1 MYTFGKEN
9 TMSMSISSLSSST
22 TAQFSRPAESN
33 TPLTD
38 DQKKKLTDILSKYD
52 ATSISKDGMKSLM
65 EELKKADIKP
75 GKEVREAMD
84 AAGFK
89 PPEKPNGQA
98 LDQAGQSNSQ
108 QPQFVLDFLQKA
120 QSGSVSQDD
129 ITTLISSLQ
138 SQGRQA
144 QGSLVDSWS

>member
-1 MYTFGKEN
+1 
-9 TMSMSISSLSSST
+9 MSMSISSLSSN
-22 TAQFSRPAESN
+22 TALQFSRPAESD

-52 ATSISKDGMKSLM
+52 ASSISKDGMKSLM

-89 PPEKPNGQA
+89 PPEKPGGQA
-98 LDQAGQSNSQ
+98 PDQTGQTNAQ
-108 QPQFVLDFLQKA
+108 PPQFVLDFLQKA

-138 SQGRQA
+138 STGKQA